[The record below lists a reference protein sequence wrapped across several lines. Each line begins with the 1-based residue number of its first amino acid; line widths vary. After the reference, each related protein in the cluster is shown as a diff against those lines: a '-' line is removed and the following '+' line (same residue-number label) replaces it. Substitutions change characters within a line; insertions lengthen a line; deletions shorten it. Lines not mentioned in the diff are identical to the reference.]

1 MVSKVAAQSQELEEF
16 RRKVA
21 TEREAVEEQL
31 SEQNGTIVALEG
43 VVLRLE
49 DDITTKRRKLEEALQ
64 RAAQEESEA
73 ARRIEDLETRL
84 AEQGLHLRREAE
96 EAARQAE
103 EAALEAERAK
113 LAAVAEAQGREGALR
128 EALATIASL
137 ESELKGTVG

>member
-1 MVSKVAAQSQELEEF
+1 
-16 RRKVA
+16 
-21 TEREAVEEQL
+21 
-31 SEQNGTIVALEG
+31 
-43 VVLRLE
+43 VLRLE
-49 DDITTKRRKLEEALQ
+49 DDITTKNRKLEEALQ
-64 RAAQEESEA
+64 RTAQEESEA

-113 LAAVAEAQGREGALR
+113 LAAVAEAQGREGELR

-137 ESELKGTVG
+137 ESELKGKVG

>member
-1 MVSKVAAQSQELEEF
+1 MASKVADQSRELEEF

-43 VVLRLE
+43 VVSRLE
-49 DDITTKRRKLEEALQ
+49 DDIKTKNRKLEEALQ
-64 RAAQEESEA
+64 RNAQEESEA
-73 ARRIEDLETRL
+73 ARRIEDLETSL
-84 AEQGLHLRREAE
+84 AEQALHLRREAE
-96 EAARQAE
+96 GAARQAE

-128 EALATIASL
+128 DALATVASL
-137 ESELKGTVG
+137 DSELKGTAG

>member
-1 MVSKVAAQSQELEEF
+1 MASKVADQSRELEEF

-31 SEQNGTIVALEG
+31 SEQSGTIVALEG
-43 VVLRLE
+43 VVSRLE
-49 DDITTKRRKLEEALQ
+49 DDITTKNRKLEEALQ

-84 AEQGLHLRREAE
+84 AEQGLPLRREAE
-96 EAARQAE
+96 GAARQAE

-137 ESELKGTVG
+137 ESELKGKVG

>member
-1 MVSKVAAQSQELEEF
+1 MASKVAADQSRELEEF

-31 SEQNGTIVALEG
+31 SEQSGTIVALEG

-49 DDITTKRRKLEEALQ
+49 DDITTKNRKLEEALQ
-64 RAAQEESEA
+64 RAAQEESEV
-73 ARRIEDLETRL
+73 RIEDLETRL

-137 ESELKGTVG
+137 ESELKGKVG